1 MSSYALFLYLCVMKK
16 TKPMKKTILII
27 VLAMVCATMPT
38 MAQAQIYAK
47 LNALYAVAG
56 VINPQLEFVV
66 GPHSSVSI
74 DPTFSPHKT
83 IKWGKRNDIH
93 AMFGILQTE
102 YRFYIKPEAKGF
114 YVSANAGMQAF
125 DLTRPYIFQNKTL
138 ISFEQGFGRGFGVMV
153 GIGIG
158 YSHHFK
164 ERWVVDAFF
173 AFDRMWS
180 WYNDYRANGEI
191 NLFPRHQK
199 EPKFPDPF
207 NGSAEWLPSKIGV
220 SIGYKIFDPS
230 ANRKSAKQRR
240 VEKLLNE

>member
-1 MSSYALFLYLCVMKK
+1 
-16 TKPMKKTILII
+16 MKKTIFALLVAI
-27 VLAMVCATMPT
+27 VM
-38 MAQAQIYAK
+38 MAVPKVSQAQIYAK

-66 GPHSSVSI
+66 GPHSSISI
-74 DPTFSPHKT
+74 DPMFSPYKT
-83 IKWGKRNDIH
+83 LKLGDRDDIH
-93 AMFGILQTE
+93 ALFGIFQTE
-102 YRFYIKPEAKGF
+102 YRFYIKREARGF
-114 YVSANAGMQAF
+114 YVSANVGMQAF
-125 DLTRPYIFQNKTL
+125 DMTRPYLFTNGELVT
-138 ISFEQGFGRGFGVMV
+138 FEPGFGRGFGMMA
-153 GIGIG
+153 GLGIG

-180 WYNDYRANGEI
+180 WYNDYLADGQI
-191 NLFPRHQK
+191 NMFPGHQK

-230 ANRKSAKQRR
+230 LKHKTCKQRKI
-240 VEKLLNE
+240 EKMLSE

>member
-1 MSSYALFLYLCVMKK
+1 MHSFSYICIIKPM
-16 TKPMKKTILII
+16 KPMKKKIFLMAIAAVA
-27 VLAMVCATMPT
+27 VLMPIR
-38 MAQAQIYAK
+38 ANGQIYAK
-47 LNALYAVAG
+47 LNALYAVGG

-74 DPTFSPHKT
+74 DPMFSPYKSL
-83 IKWGKRNDIH
+83 KLGKYEDVH
-93 AMFGILQTE
+93 ALFGILQAE
-102 YRFYIKPEAKGF
+102 YRFYIKREAKGF

-125 DLTRPYIFQNKTL
+125 DMSRPYLFSNGKV
-138 ISFEQGFGRGFGVMV
+138 ISFEKGFGRGFGMMA
-153 GIGIG
+153 GIGVG
-158 YSHHFK
+158 YSYHFK

-180 WYNDYRANGEI
+180 WYNDYNADGSI
-191 NLFPRHQK
+191 NLFPRHRE

-230 ANRKSAKQRR
+230 LKHKSAKQRR
-240 VEKLLNE
+240 VEKLLSE

>member
-1 MSSYALFLYLCVMKK
+1 MKK
-16 TKPMKKTILII
+16 KILLAVIAAVAMAMPMGAKG
-27 VLAMVCATMPT
+27 
-38 MAQAQIYAK
+38 QIYAK

-56 VINPQLEFVV
+56 VVNPQLEFVV

-74 DPTFSPHKT
+74 DPMFSPYKS
-83 IKWGKRNDIH
+83 ISIGKYKDIH
-93 AMFGILQTE
+93 ALFGILQAE
-102 YRFYIKPEAKGF
+102 YRFYIKREAKGF

-125 DLTRPYIFQNKTL
+125 DMTRPYLFNNGKIL
-138 ISFEQGFGRGFGVMV
+138 SFEKGFGRGFGMMA

-180 WYNDYRANGEI
+180 WYNDYNADGSI
-191 NLFPRHQK
+191 NLFPRHQR

-220 SIGYKIFDPS
+220 SIGYKIFGPS
-230 ANRKSAKQRR
+230 LKGKSAKQRKI
-240 VEKLLNE
+240 EKMLSE

>member
-1 MSSYALFLYLCVMKK
+1 MKRKIFFALFTLA
-16 TKPMKKTILII
+16 I
-27 VLAMVCATMPT
+27 LAMPSVATS
-38 MAQAQIYAK
+38 QIYAK
-47 LNALYAVAG
+47 LNALYAVGG

-74 DPTFSPHKT
+74 DPMFSPYKS
-83 IKWGKRNDIH
+83 ISIGKYKDIH
-93 AMFGILQTE
+93 ALFGILQAE
-102 YRFYIKPEAKGF
+102 YRFYINREAKGF

-125 DLTRPYIFQNKTL
+125 DMTRPYLFNNGKILT
-138 ISFEQGFGRGFGVMV
+138 FEKGFGRGFGMMA

-180 WYNDYRANGEI
+180 WYNDYNADGAI
-191 NLFPRHQK
+191 NLFPRHQR

-230 ANRKSAKQRR
+230 LPRKSAKERKI
-240 VEKLLNE
+240 EKLLKEEK

>member
-1 MSSYALFLYLCVMKK
+1 MKKKILFALFA
-16 TKPMKKTILII
+16 
-27 VLAMVCATMPT
+27 LAMLAMPSV
-38 MAQAQIYAK
+38 AKSQIYAK

-74 DPTFSPHKT
+74 DPMFSPYKT
-83 IKWGKRNDIH
+83 IKLGKYDNIH
-93 AMFGILQTE
+93 ALFGILQAE
-102 YRFYIKPEAKGF
+102 YRCYIKREARGF

-125 DLTRPYIFQNKTL
+125 DMTRPYLFQGGKL
-138 ISFEQGFGRGFGVMV
+138 ISFEQGFGRGFGMMV

-158 YSHHFK
+158 YTYHFK

-180 WYNDYRANGEI
+180 WYNDYNADGSI
-191 NLFPRHQK
+191 NLFPRHQH
-199 EPKFPDPF
+199 ETKFPDPF

-220 SIGYKIFDPS
+220 SIGYKIFDPAAS
-230 ANRKSAKQRR
+230 RKSYKQRR
-240 VEKLLNE
+240 IEKILSK

>member
-1 MSSYALFLYLCVMKK
+1 MKK
-16 TKPMKKTILII
+16 IIFALLLAIAMMAMPM
-27 VLAMVCATMPT
+27 V
-38 MAQAQIYAK
+38 AQAQIYAK

-56 VINPQLEFVV
+56 VVNPQLEFVV

-74 DPTFSPHKT
+74 DPMFSPYKT
-83 IKWGKRNDIH
+83 IKWGNRDDIH
-93 AMFGILQTE
+93 ALFGILQAE
-102 YRFYIKPEAKGF
+102 YRYYINRDVKGF

-125 DLTRPYIFQNKTL
+125 DISRPYLFQNNKLVT
-138 ISFEQGFGRGFGVMV
+138 FEEGFGRGFGMMV

-173 AFDRMWS
+173 AFNRMWS
-180 WYNDYRANGEI
+180 WYNDYFANGEI
-191 NLFPRHQK
+191 NMFPRHQK

-220 SIGYKIFDPS
+220 SIGYKIFDPTQPG
-230 ANRKSAKQRR
+230 NGRKQRR
-240 VEKLLNE
+240 IEKMLSE

>member
-1 MSSYALFLYLCVMKK
+1 MKK
-16 TKPMKKTILII
+16 KIFFALYAVAM
-27 VLAMVCATMPT
+27 LAIPSVVKS
-38 MAQAQIYAK
+38 QIYAK

-74 DPTFSPHKT
+74 DPMFSPYKT
-83 IKWGKRNDIH
+83 IRWGERNDIH
-93 AMFGILQTE
+93 ALFGILQAE
-102 YRFYIKPEAKGF
+102 YRYYINREAKGF

-125 DLTRPYIFQNKTL
+125 DMTRPYILSGNKL
-138 ISFEQGFGRGFGVMV
+138 ISFEQGFGRGFGLMA

-180 WYNDYRANGEI
+180 WYNDYNADGSI

-230 ANRKSAKQRR
+230 LKGKSAKQRKIER
-240 VEKLLNE
+240 MLSE

>member
-1 MSSYALFLYLCVMKK
+1 MKK
-16 TKPMKKTILII
+16 KIFFALCAGAM
-27 VLAMVCATMPT
+27 LAIPSVAKS
-38 MAQAQIYAK
+38 QIYAK

-74 DPTFSPHKT
+74 DPMFSPYKT
-83 IKWGKRNDIH
+83 IRWGERNDIH
-93 AMFGILQTE
+93 ALFGILQAE
-102 YRFYIKPEAKGF
+102 YRYYINREAKGF

-125 DLTRPYIFQNKTL
+125 DMTRPYILSGNKL
-138 ISFEQGFGRGFGVMV
+138 ISFEQGFGRGFGLMA

-180 WYNDYRANGEI
+180 WYNDYNADGSI
-191 NLFPRHQK
+191 NLFPRHQH

-230 ANRKSAKQRR
+230 LKRKSCKQRR
-240 VEKLLNE
+240 VERLLTN

>member
-1 MSSYALFLYLCVMKK
+1 MQKRVLKVV
-16 TKPMKKTILII
+16 IL
-27 VLAMVCATMPT
+27 LAMLATPL
-38 MAQAQIYAK
+38 MAQSQIYAK
-47 LNALYAVAG
+47 LNTIYACMG
-56 VINPQLEFVV
+56 IINPQLEFVV
-66 GPHSSVSI
+66 GPHSSIVI
-74 DPTFSPHKT
+74 DPTYSPWSS
-83 IKWGKRNDIH
+83 IKGKHFN
-93 AMFGILQTE
+93 FGILQNE
-102 YRFYIKPEAKGF
+102 YRFYIKREAKGF

-125 DLTRPYIFQNKTL
+125 DMTRPYLFKNGKIL
-138 ISFEQGFGRGFGVMV
+138 SFEKGFGRGFGMMA

-180 WYNDYRANGEI
+180 WYNDYNADGSI

-220 SIGYKIFDPS
+220 AIGYKIFDPS
-230 ANRKSAKQRR
+230 LKGKSAKQRKIER
-240 VEKLLNE
+240 MLSE

>member
-1 MSSYALFLYLCVMKK
+1 MKKKIFFALFTLA
-16 TKPMKKTILII
+16 I
-27 VLAMVCATMPT
+27 LAMPAVAKS
-38 MAQAQIYAK
+38 QIYAK

-56 VINPQLEFVV
+56 VVNPQLEVVV

-74 DPTFSPHKT
+74 DPMFSPYKS
-83 IKWGKRNDIH
+83 ISIGKYKDVH
-93 AMFGILQTE
+93 ALFGILQTE
-102 YRFYIKPEAKGF
+102 YRFYIKREAKGF

-125 DLTRPYIFQNKTL
+125 DMSRPYLFQGGKLVT
-138 ISFEQGFGRGFGVMV
+138 FEQGFGRGFGVMA

-180 WYNDYRANGEI
+180 WYNDYNADGSI
-191 NLFPRHQK
+191 NLFPRHQH

-230 ANRKSAKQRR
+230 SPCRSSKQRR
-240 VEKLLNE
+240 VEKMLYE

>member
-1 MSSYALFLYLCVMKK
+1 MKK
-16 TKPMKKTILII
+16 KIFFGL
-27 VLAMVCATMPT
+27 LALAVMAMPSI
-38 MAQAQIYAK
+38 ANGQIYAK

-74 DPTFSPHKT
+74 DPMFSPYKS
-83 IKWGKRNDIH
+83 INLGKYKNVH
-93 AMFGILQTE
+93 ALFGILQTE
-102 YRFYIKPEAKGF
+102 YRFYIKREAKGF

-125 DLTRPYIFQNKTL
+125 DMSRPYLFQGGKL
-138 ISFEQGFGRGFGVMV
+138 ISFEQGFGRGFGMMA

-158 YSHHFK
+158 YTHHFK

-180 WYNDYRANGEI
+180 WYNDYNADGSI
-191 NLFPRHQK
+191 NLFPRHQH
-199 EPKFPDPF
+199 EPKFPDPL

-220 SIGYKIFDPS
+220 SIGYKIFDPTIK
-230 ANRKSAKQRR
+230 RKSCKQRR
-240 VEKLLNE
+240 IEKLLAE